1 MPSRKG
7 KAWRGRQLGR
17 GGELE
22 GGFCGFELVMGLLL
36 GAQGK

>member
-7 KAWRGRQLGR
+7 KAWGKLGR

-22 GGFCGFELVMGLLL
+22 EGVCGFELVMGLLL